1 MFKWISVRLGCLF
14 KGHKY
19 KRLEIGPLT
28 EIEIALAESCF
39 DMETKEEGRFVVQH
53 FCENC
58 NKEKGFSPY
67 KDFPKLFVFV
77 VVYLFLLWMLF

>member
-1 MFKWISVRLGCLF
+1 MIKWIAIKLSCLF

-19 KRLEIGPLT
+19 KRQEIGPLT
-28 EIEIALAESCF
+28 ALEVGLAFGCF
-39 DMETKEEGRFVVQH
+39 DMETKGEDTFVVQH

-77 VVYLFLLWMLF
+77 AAYLFLLWTLF